1 MANDYPFRINGYVY
15 SKGTKKGFL
24 RMARMGIP
32 RPPFAI
38 ENQIYSLLKKQVHAT
53 AVKMLRDFKNEA
65 QMNGLCFK
73 DGKLVTDSAE
83 NAEDTLESL
92 MDFFDEMGRQETA
105 RNKFIN
111 EMQINAAGTN
121 LKERWAQEAD
131 MNDELSDDE
140 ESDLT
145 MALNQFFKKDQIK
158 VVEKLK
164 KDADEKHLRAS
175 FSLDKE
181 KIFED
186 HMEALRKLYIDNSI
200 QRIRGEQN
208 AMKRAFLQRLT
219 AYATGE
225 TENLEIADLM
235 REIVRLGDGMARMF
249 ARDQMARFNKAVT
262 LSQFRS
268 AGVTKVKWV
277 TSHDVRVRKSHKELD
292 GKIFDVNHLP
302 AELDDYNCRCG
313 LVPAEYSD

>member
-1 MANDYPFRINGYVY
+1 MANNYPFKINGYVY

-38 ENQIYSLLKKQVHAT
+38 ENAIYKLLKKQVRAT
-53 AVKMLRDFKNEA
+53 AIKILKDFKNAA
-65 QMNGLCFK
+65 QTGGLCFK
-73 DGKLVTDSAE
+73 DGKLVTDGK
-83 NAEDTLESL
+83 NQDTLEDL
-92 MDFFDEMGRQETA
+92 MNFFEEMGRQERE
-105 RNKFIN
+105 RNRFIN
-111 EMQINAAGTN
+111 EMQLDAVGTN

-140 ESDLT
+140 ESELT
-145 MALNQFFKKDQIK
+145 IALNQFFKNDQIK

-164 KDADEKHLRAS
+164 TDADEKHIKAS

-181 KIFED
+181 KIFEER
-186 HMEALRKLYIDNSI
+186 MEDLRKLYIDNSI
-200 QRIRGEQN
+200 ERISGEQIT
-208 AMKRAFLQRLT
+208 MKRLFLQHLVD
-219 AYATGE
+219 YATGKTAE
-225 TENLEIADLM
+225 LDIQNLM
-235 REIVRLGDGMARMF
+235 RTIVKNGDKMARMF

-277 TSHDVRVRKSHKELD
+277 TSHDVRVRESHKQLD
-292 GKIFDVNHLP
+292 GKIFDIKNLP
-302 AELDDYNCRCG
+302 KELDDYNCRCG
-313 LVPAEYSD
+313 LVPVEYTE